1 MVLIILFKKN
11 KCSISDV
18 YSITPS
24 IFKVN
29 KKKNKCLKNK
39 KDAVSQ
45 SLQHLKDDKLFEIL
59 IDFIIYIAWKDMYCR
74 YQVSIRRLC
83 CYICKR
89 RIDKLS

>member
-18 YSITPS
+18 HSITPS

-29 KKKNKCLKNK
+29 NKKNKCLKNK

-45 SLQHLKDDKLFEIL
+45 SLQHLKDDMLFEIL
-59 IDFIIYIAWKDMYCR
+59 IDFIIYIAWKG
-74 YQVSIRRLC
+74 
-83 CYICKR
+83 
-89 RIDKLS
+89 

>member
-1 MVLIILFKKN
+1 MFEKI
-11 KCSISDV
+11 
-18 YSITPS
+18 
-24 IFKVN
+24 
-29 KKKNKCLKNK
+29 K

-59 IDFIIYIAWKDMYCR
+59 IDFILYIAWKDMYGR

-83 CYICKR
+83 CYICKK